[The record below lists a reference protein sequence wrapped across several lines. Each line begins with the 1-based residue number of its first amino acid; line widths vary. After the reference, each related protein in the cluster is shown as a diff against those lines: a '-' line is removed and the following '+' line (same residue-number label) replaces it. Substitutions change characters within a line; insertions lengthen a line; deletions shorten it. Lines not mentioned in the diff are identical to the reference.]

1 MQKTRDLS
9 TLLHEIFSTDKFR
22 EFRDT
27 KKNREIKVTR
37 TISVTKITARKL
49 SDSHGCCQF
58 TQEQQFM
65 CKHELLVNFVDKV
78 VLFNSRRC

>member
-9 TLLHEIFSTDKFR
+9 TLLHEIFATGKFR

-27 KKNREIKVTR
+27 KKKNHKVKVTR
-37 TISVTKITARKL
+37 TISVAKITTTRM
-49 SDSHGCCQF
+49 GCCSQF

-78 VLFNSRRC
+78 ILFNSRRC

>member
-9 TLLHEIFSTDKFR
+9 TLLHEIFATDK
-22 EFRDT
+22 FRDT
-27 KKNREIKVTR
+27 KKEKREIKVTR
-37 TISVTKITARKL
+37 TISVAKITTRKL
-49 SDSHGCCQF
+49 SDSHGCCSQF
-58 TQEQQFM
+58 TQKQQFM